1 MGSSASTRINE
12 FQKIKADLKLTTL
25 PDLDKVN
32 SKLIPQLLIVAQDL
46 LKVTEQLRSRIVSY
60 HDLLM
65 RAMKLQS
72 YKDVTLIDAFKIW
85 YLCTLV
91 CNDTKG
97 DNVQFECKIENFDH
111 EVLPESLKKL
121 MSFVLIFIY
130 KQGSV
135 VAFTIE
141 EKFIQD
147 EKEHLIICETGIC
160 GDFKLQLW
168 PFICSSFLS
177 YLRSAVRLAPFL
189 EEKINSQINL
199 IRKYIDVHKA
209 EKLTKNINQQ
219 TLTHICEQFKYF
231 GLLVDKYHQEVK
243 VFTKG
248 YKEIMKELHP
258 LSQEVLREEGNQNYI
273 LNDERTIL
281 KTKIQSII
289 KKYLPNYVLKEVIE
303 IRQEMQLKEQRR
315 KVKPKTKLE
324 RRRTEQAALTFPTT
338 YHWVGHEYFD
348 TFFSAQSLTLSELEE
363 CRSQGEEARKK
374 LFKITGVNQ
383 WKDNTIK
390 SVFECLAWILSAEL
404 NKNLKD
410 KDFKLLK
417 DEPWLHFIKQKKHK
431 FTELSSL
438 IVANLK
444 IWLKYF
450 SPIRYE
456 RICNYYQDF
465 LKRQK
470 ELEKNKFEF
479 HHLIRDLPPQN
490 QYNALSSFSK
500 NIRVN
505 ETYMS
510 KIEKLFEMT
519 IQSNGKMGE
528 ELYENW
534 QDIVNQA
541 DSINYQLGT
550 PFNEFIKEFRPN
562 TLAELD
568 ELQNRKAE
576 RKQTKLSIA
585 CIEV

>member
-12 FQKIKADLKLTTL
+12 FQKIEADLKLTTL
-25 PDLDKVN
+25 PDLDK
-32 SKLIPQLLIVAQDL
+32 LLIVAQDL
-46 LKVTEQLRSRIVSY
+46 LKLTEQLRQRIVSY
-60 HDLLM
+60 HDLML
-65 RAMKLQS
+65 RIVKLQS
-72 YKDVTLIDAFKIW
+72 YKEVALVDAFKIW

-91 CNDTKG
+91 CNDTKE
-97 DNVQFECKIENFDH
+97 DSVQFECKIENFDQ
-111 EVLPESLKKL
+111 EVLSESLKKL
-121 MSFVLIFIY
+121 MSF
-130 KQGSV
+130 GSV
-135 VAFTIE
+135 VAFAIE

-147 EKEHLIICETGIC
+147 EKEHLIICDTGIC

-168 PFICSSFLS
+168 PYVCSSFLS

-199 IRKYIDVHKA
+199 IRKYLDVHKA
-209 EKLTKNINQQ
+209 EKLTKMINQQ
-219 TLTHICEQFKYF
+219 SLTHICEQIKYF

-243 VFTKG
+243 VFTKK
-248 YKEIMKELHP
+248 YKELMKELHP

-281 KTKIQSII
+281 KTKIQDIVR
-289 KKYLPNYVLKEVIE
+289 KYTPNYELKEVVQ

-363 CRSQGEEARKK
+363 CRAQGEEARKK

-390 SVFECLAWILSAEL
+390 SVFECLTWILSAEL
-404 NKNLKD
+404 NKNLKN
-410 KDFKLLK
+410 KEFKLLK
-417 DEPWLHFIKQKKHK
+417 DDPWLHFIKQKKHK
-431 FTELSSL
+431 FTELSYQ
-438 IVANLK
+438 IVTNFK
-444 IWLKYF
+444 VWLKYF

-465 LKRQK
+465 LKRQR

-490 QYNALSSFSK
+490 QYNALSSFTK

-505 ETYMS
+505 ETYLS

-519 IQSNGKMGE
+519 IKSNGKMGE
-528 ELYENW
+528 ELYDNW
-534 QDIVNQA
+534 QEIVDQA
-541 DSINYQLGT
+541 DSIKYELGT

-568 ELQNRKAE
+568 QLQNRKAE
-576 RKQTKLSIA
+576 RRQTKLSIA
-585 CIEV
+585 CIEI

>member
-12 FQKIKADLKLTTL
+12 FQKIEADLKLTTL
-25 PDLDKVN
+25 PDLDK
-32 SKLIPQLLIVAQDL
+32 LLIVAQDL

-60 HDLLM
+60 HDLMM
-65 RAMKLQS
+65 RAVKLQS
-72 YKDVTLIDAFKIW
+72 YKNVTLIDAFKVW

-91 CNDTKG
+91 CNDTKE
-97 DNVQFECKIENFDH
+97 DSVQFQCKIENFEQ
-111 EVLPESLKKL
+111 EVLSESLKKL
-121 MSFVLIFIY
+121 MSF
-130 KQGSV
+130 GSV
-135 VAFTIE
+135 VAFAIE

-189 EEKINSQINL
+189 EEKINNQINL
-199 IRKYIDVHKA
+199 IRKYLDVHKA
-209 EKLTKNINQQ
+209 EKLTKSINQQ

-243 VFTKG
+243 LFTKN
-248 YKEIMKELHP
+248 YKDQMKELHP

-281 KTKIQSII
+281 KTKIQNII
-289 KKYLPNYVLKEVIE
+289 KKFLPNYELKEEVD
-303 IRQEMQLKEQRR
+303 IRQEMLLKEQRR

-390 SVFECLAWILSAEL
+390 SVFECLTWILSAEL

-410 KDFKLLK
+410 KEFKLLK
-417 DEPWLHFIKQKKHK
+417 DEPWIHFIKQKKHK
-431 FTELSSL
+431 FTELSSQ
-438 IVANLK
+438 IVASLK

-456 RICNYYQDF
+456 RIYNYYQDF
-465 LKRQK
+465 SRRQK

-510 KIEKLFEMT
+510 KIVKLFEMT

-534 QDIVNQA
+534 QEIVNQA

-585 CIEV
+585 CLEI